1 MKRYGGVNM
10 NQLLTLGKSPLVHSY
25 ESYKQW
31 VKSIPDLSEDD
42 EIKLVRKLNSTE
54 NPQESINSAQQL
66 ALSQLKTV
74 VKVAEQ
80 HRNYGIPCEDL
91 VQEGNIGLLKAIKNY
106 KTGLNTRLYTY
117 AMIWIKS
124 EIQAYIIKNWKIVK
138 AATTNNLR
146 KLFFNFKSTQKELL
160 QSGVPKHE
168 IISNVALKLG
178 VNEDEVREMQN
189 YLIGGDVSLSLE
201 KDDSEDSNLFLEI
214 PDYHTPEIAYI
225 ENIDSKKLEGAI
237 HQALNSLKPKQ
248 REVLELRFFTEE
260 KKTHKEISEVLG
272 VSPERVRQIE
282 AESLGKM
289 KKLLGNFTLT

>member
-1 MKRYGGVNM
+1 M

-272 VSPERVRQIE
+272 VSAERVRQIE
-282 AESLGKM
+282 AEALGKM
-289 KKLLGNFTLT
+289 KSLLSSYSVV